1 MHKMFG
7 SSNLTTVITVK
18 VGHAHAHPTGAFHLP
33 TYQILLDRVKAAA
46 VRVTN
51 DEKMD

>member
-7 SSNLTTVITVK
+7 SSNLTVVITVK
-18 VGHAHAHPTGAFHLP
+18 VGYMHSHPTGAFHSP

-46 VRVTN
+46 VGVTN
-51 DEKMD
+51 IKMD